1 MKLDIHQL
9 EVVHQI
15 YTQTYDNLNNSNEE
29 IILDWKSH
37 MNYGGTNK
45 IPQILVDLPK
55 GSLDK
60 THSFMCYTNKSN
72 ILYPMDRNTLINLK
86 IQETMYFI
94 GHMMDA
100 QNLNVKSLF
109 YCGLLD

>member
-15 YTQTYDNLNNSNEE
+15 YTQTYNNLNNSNEE

-45 IPQILVDLPK
+45 IP
-55 GSLDK
+55 
-60 THSFMCYTNKSN
+60 
-72 ILYPMDRNTLINLK
+72 
-86 IQETMYFI
+86 
-94 GHMMDA
+94 
-100 QNLNVKSLF
+100 
-109 YCGLLD
+109 